1 MTETNADAADDHQ
14 SPEDAP
20 GSLTLVGAVSLGT
33 GVMIGAGIFA
43 LTGQT
48 ARLAGNLFP
57 VAFLAAAVVV
67 ALSAYSYIKLS
78 NAYPSSGGVARFL
91 GEEYGPGA
99 ATGVFAILMY
109 VSMVIS
115 QSLVARTFGSY
126 VLQIVGLDP
135 VSFWVPV
142 FAVAL
147 LATAFVVNVAGNR
160 AVEVSQRSMA
170 AVKIAGLGLFAVV
183 GLWFASAANFSNG
196 TNAAG
201 IDPSIGGFLAAVALA
216 ILAYKGFT
224 TITNSGGDIVDPHR
238 NTSRAIVIA
247 LAICTVVYLAIAT
260 AVAGN
265 LTLPEILAAEDFSLA
280 EAARP
285 ALGDTGVWFTVIL
298 AIIATASGVVASV
311 FASSR
316 LLAMLT
322 RMKQLPHRDFGMP
335 GTVRIHAMVYTVALA
350 IALAGTLD
358 LSRIAA
364 LGAMY
369 YLIMD
374 IAIHWGLLTRL
385 RTRIDFKPAIVLAAI
400 VLDVVVL
407 AAFVWVKASTDALSL
422 YVAGA
427 GIALIVAGE
436 RLFMRSHTRA
446 DGTMDM

>member
-1 MTETNADAADDHQ
+1 MKTHSQAGDHQ
-14 SPEDAP
+14 SAEDAP

-57 VAFLAAAVVV
+57 VAFVAAAVVV
-67 ALSAYSYIKLS
+67 AFSAYSYVKLS
-78 NAYPSSGGVARFL
+78 NAYPSSGGVAKFL
-91 GEEYGPGA
+91 REEYGAGV

-115 QSLVARTFGSY
+115 QSLVARTFGAY
-126 VLQIVGLDP
+126 ILQIVDLKPVGL
-135 VSFWVPV
+135 WVPV
-142 FAVAL
+142 FAIAL

-160 AVEVSQRSMA
+160 AIEVSQRSMA
-170 AVKIAGLGLFAVV
+170 AVKIIGLGLFAVV
-183 GLWFASAANFSNG
+183 GLWLASAANFTNG
-196 TNAAG
+196 TPAAG
-201 IDPSIGGFLAAVALA
+201 IDTSVQGFLAAVALA

-238 NTSRAIVIA
+238 NTSRAIVIS
-247 LAICTVVYLAIAT
+247 LVICTIVYLAIAT

-285 ALGDTGVWFTVIL
+285 ALGETGVWFTVVL
-298 AIIATASGVVASV
+298 AIIATASGVMASV

-322 RMKQLPHRDFGMP
+322 QMKQVPHRDFRMP
-335 GTVRIHAMVYTVALA
+335 GTLRLHTTVYTVAFAMTLA
-350 IALAGTLD
+350 ATLD

-364 LGAMY
+364 LGAIY

-385 RTRIDFKPAIVLAAI
+385 RGRIDFKPAIVVTAI

-407 AAFVWVKASTDALSL
+407 AAFIWVRASTDALSL
-422 YVAGA
+422 YVAA
-427 GIALIVAGE
+427 VGIVLIVVGE
-436 RLFMRSHTRA
+436 RFLMRSHTRA